1 MFFRKRTRKRKRK
14 SRREKKGKEKGIKI
28 KNETVTRRRRENGR
42 GNGKEKGKEREKNG
56 NDGKKSGIEIGT
68 SVNEI
73 GIGTEIGIGIAT
85 NYEKRIGN
93 PIETERKSE
102 TMMKMKRWTEGGGR
116 ENSEREMRPTRR

>member
-28 KNETVTRRRRENGR
+28 KSETVTRRRRENGR
-42 GNGKEKGKEREKNG
+42 GNGKETEKEREKNG

-73 GIGTEIGIGIAT
+73 GIGTEIGIAT

-102 TMMKMKRWTEGGGR
+102 IMMKMKRWTEGGGR